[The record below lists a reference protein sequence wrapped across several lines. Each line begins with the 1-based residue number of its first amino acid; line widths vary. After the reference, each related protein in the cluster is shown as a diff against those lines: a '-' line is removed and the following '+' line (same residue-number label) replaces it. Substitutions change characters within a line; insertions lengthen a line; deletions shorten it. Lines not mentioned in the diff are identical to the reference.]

1 MICGYV
7 GERVVRQRLGGD
19 FDAVETPVAV
29 AGLGLATAM
38 AITGVKALRT

>member
-1 MICGYV
+1 MVWGYL

-29 AGLGLATAM
+29 SGLGLAAAM
-38 AITGVKALRT
+38 AVTGISALRS